1 MPQKRDSSYLL
12 GSLPSLSSPSF
23 WPSARIQSCLFQLFL
38 TTSFRFR
45 MGPGPL
51 PLSPPVPELFAEE
64 SIKGLEESI
73 KGLIRRAEGEH
84 KQHQARLGVHLAH
97 HDLLC
102 TMGKHRLLIKPNIFL
117 LLLFFLPGDTSP
129 TTEPQ
134 YMVLLPS
141 LIHTDSSE
149 KVCVQLTHLNES
161 VTLSA
166 TLEYQGE
173 NRSLIDDV
181 VSEKDVFTCIPF
193 SLPKSNS
200 QSPVTFVTVM
210 VKGAT
215 LQFTSRKSVL
225 VQNSESLVFIQTD
238 KPIYKPGQTV
248 LFRIVSLDKDFRP
261 LNEVFPLVYVQD
273 PKNNRLYQWTNAELK
288 AGLIQLF
295 FNLASE
301 PMQGTYT
308 VVAQKASGRT
318 IRHPFS
324 VEEYVLPKFEVTV
337 KMPKVI
343 TILDE
348 KLKVT
353 VCGLYTFGKPVPGLV
368 SFRVCRKFEHAATTC
383 YGEEA
388 KAVCDEFSGQTD
400 NNGCI
405 SEMVKTK
412 LFQLK
417 RSGYENKLRV
427 EAKIKEEETG
437 VELTGTSFSEITT
450 TISKITFEHSDSYY
464 KPGIPFFGQVKLVD
478 GSGAPIVN
486 EIVRISFQGGEQ
498 NNYTTNE
505 EGRARFALNTSMF
518 FFDSVGIQA
527 THKARRYCYDRNWV
541 VPRHEEGYLQLK
553 RFYSPSNSFLKI
565 EPKPETLSC
574 GFSTEVRVHYILTPE
589 ATEEKKKIA
598 FYYLVMAKG
607 IIKRA
612 GTHILDLDQE
622 SANGVFLL
630 QLPVQAD
637 IAPVAEVLVYTTAPS
652 RQVIADS
659 TKFNVEKCFSN
670 KVDLSF
676 SPSEGLPSSDAHLL
690 FRASPNSLCAVRAV
704 DKSVLLMKPEA
715 DLSPSSV
722 YNLLPGKGLH
732 DYPYSP
738 DILSEESLE
747 NCIPLK
753 KIVLNGI
760 TYSPVVEMDE
770 DDTYSIL
777 KKMGLKVFT
786 NTKVRKPQYCS
797 TGIYVPA
804 AARLES
810 APLSSG
816 GRMSA
821 MRTGLQADR
830 LHATLSTPE
839 EVTETVRKYF
849 PETWI
854 WSLVSISSDGN
865 ADLNVTIPDTI
876 TEWKANAFC
885 TSADTG
891 FGLSPTVS
899 LRAFQPFF
907 VELTMPYSVVRGE
920 SFMLKATVFNYLTAC
935 IRISM
940 TLAQSAHFLAAPVE
954 KDEESHC
961 LCENGRKTVAW
972 LVTPRSLGQVEFLVS
987 TEALQN
993 QQPCGNAIVETP
1005 EKGRKD
1011 TVIRQLLVEPE
1022 GVEKETT
1029 QNFVLCVKGVPV
1041 KEKFS
1046 LLLPSNVVQDSGRA
1060 YFSVLGDIM
1069 GTAMQNL
1076 HQLLQM
1082 PFGCGEQ
1089 NMVLFAPNI
1098 YVLDYLNKTEQ
1109 LSEEVKSKAIGY
1121 LVSGYQRQLN
1131 YKHPDGSYSTFGL
1144 RYGQPGN
1151 TWLTAFVL
1159 KSFAQ
1164 ARRYIFIDEK
1174 HIQDALVW
1182 LSYKQKENGCFHSS
1196 GTLLNNVMK
1205 GGVDNEVSLTA
1216 YITIALLEIPLPVTH
1231 SVVRNALFCLETAA
1245 DEKENHV
1252 YTKALMAYTFA
1263 LAGKEEKRKALL
1275 SSLEKEAVKKDG
1287 SVHWQRPGKEPEVHL
1302 PYLRYRAPSAEVEM
1316 TAYALL
1322 AHLTT
1327 QLTPSQEEL
1336 SFASLIAKWITGQQN
1351 PNGGFSS
1358 TQDTVVALQAL
1369 SLYGAVTY
1377 AKSGAASKV
1386 TLRSGG
1392 DFQQDFQ
1399 VDPTNRLLLQRVP
1412 LPQVPGEYSM
1422 EVSGEGCVYLQTSL
1436 RYNVQ
1441 PTQEDAPFMLH
1452 VYTMP
1457 ETCVDSNAH
1466 KVFDI
1471 GINVSYTGERNVSNM
1486 VIVDVKMLSGFIPI
1500 KSSVTKLERDPV
1512 IERTELSTN
1521 HVLVYLEK
1529 LGSETLSFSFTVE
1542 RDVPVQGLKPA
1553 QVKVYDYYETDEFA
1567 TQEYS
1572 APCTTAKAEQGN
1584 A

>member
-1 MPQKRDSSYLL
+1 MRVELQFVVCTQWRFFTGYHKSCSSWILL
-12 GSLPSLSSPSF
+12 TLL
-23 WPSARIQSCLFQLFL
+23 L
-38 TTSFRFR
+38 
-45 MGPGPL
+45 
-51 PLSPPVPELFAEE
+51 PVPG
-64 SIKGLEESI
+64 SS
-73 KGLIRRAEGEH
+73 
-84 KQHQARLGVHLAH
+84 
-97 HDLLC
+97 DLS
-102 TMGKHRLLIKPNIFL
+102 F
-117 LLLFFLPGDTSP
+117 SP
-129 TTEPQ
+129 VPRQ
-134 YMVLLPS
+134 YTVLLPF
-141 LIHTDSSE
+141 LIHTDSPE

-193 SLPKSNS
+193 SVSISSFWSSVVFLT
-200 QSPVTFVTVM
+200 VT

-215 LQFTSRKSVL
+215 LQFRSRKSVL
-225 VQNSESLVFIQTD
+225 VKNYESLVFIQTD

-261 LNEVFPLVYVQD
+261 LNEMD
-273 PKNNRLYQWTNAELK
+273 PKQNRLYQWTKAELK
-288 AGLIQLF
+288 MGLIQLF
-295 FNLASE
+295 FNLTSE
-301 PMQGTYT
+301 PIQGTYR
-308 VVAQKASGRT
+308 VVAQKASGKT
-318 IRHPFS
+318 VQHPFS
-324 VEEYVLPKFEVTV
+324 VEEYVLPKFEVIV

-368 SFRVCRKFEHAATTC
+368 SFRVCRKFKHPATTC

-400 NNGCI
+400 NHGCI

-417 RSGYENKLRV
+417 RNGYENKLHV

-450 TISKITFEHSDSYY
+450 TITKITFENPDTHY
-464 KPGIPFFGQVKLVD
+464 KPGIPFFGQDKVWHEVKPRLL
-478 GSGAPIVN
+478 AA
-486 EIVRISFQGGEQ
+486 GEAGFL
-498 NNYTTNE
+498 Y
-505 EGRARFALNTSMF
+505 LN
-518 FFDSVGIQA
+518 
-527 THKARRYCYDRNWV
+527 
-541 VPRHEEGYLQLK
+541 
-553 RFYSPSNSFLKI
+553 FL
-565 EPKPETLSC
+565 LLFC
-574 GFSTEVRVHYILTPE
+574 L
-589 ATEEKKKIA
+589 
-598 FYYLVMAKG
+598 L
-607 IIKRA
+607 
-612 GTHILDLDQE
+612 
-622 SANGVFLL
+622 ANGVFLL

-637 IAPVAEVLVYTTAPS
+637 IAPVAQMFVYTTSPS
-652 RQVIADS
+652 RELIADS
-659 TKFNVEKCFSN
+659 MKFNIEKCFKN

-690 FRASPNSLCAVRAV
+690 FRASPYSLCAVRAV

-715 DLSPSSV
+715 DLSPSSCSLQPQQTSAASTAPDCHIDCDFLRPKHNDNV
-722 YNLLPGKGLH
+722 DLPCLE
-732 DYPYSP
+732 
-738 DILSEESLE
+738 LS
-747 NCIPLK
+747 
-753 KIVLNGI
+753 
-760 TYSPVVEMDE
+760 VVDFF
-770 DDTYSIL
+770 SIL
-777 KKMGLKVFT
+777 LDSGPLA
-786 NTKVRKPQYCS
+786 
-797 TGIYVPA
+797 G
-804 AARLES
+804 RLY
-810 APLSSG
+810 PSS
-816 GRMSA
+816 
-821 MRTGLQADR
+821 
-830 LHATLSTPE
+830 STPE
-839 EVTETVRKYF
+839 LLTETVRKYF

-854 WSLVSISSDGN
+854 WSLVPISSEGN
-865 ADLNVTIPDTI
+865 AGLGMIIPDTI

-885 TSADTG
+885 ISPDTG
-891 FGLSPTVS
+891 FGLSPTVT

-920 SFMLKATVFNYLTAC
+920 SFTLKATVFNYLTTC
-935 IRISM
+935 IRVSV
-940 TLAQSAHFLAAPVE
+940 TLAQSTHFLATLVE
-954 KDEESHC
+954 KEEESYC

-972 LVTPRSLGQVEFLVS
+972 LVTPKSLGQVEFSVS

-993 QQPCGNAIVETP
+993 KQPCGNAIVETP

-1011 TVIRQLLVEPE
+1011 TVIRQLLVEVCGLWEGRTDPE
-1022 GVEKETT
+1022 YC
-1029 QNFVLCVKGVPV
+1029 QY
-1041 KEKFS
+1041 
-1046 LLLPSNVVQDSGRA
+1046 PSGISC
-1060 YFSVLGDIM
+1060 SPGDIM

-1098 YVLDYLNKTEQ
+1098 YVLDYLNKTGQ

-1131 YKHPDGSYSTFGL
+1131 YKHPDGSYSTFGP

-1164 ARRYIFIDEK
+1164 ARPHIFIDEK

-1182 LSYKQKENGCFHSS
+1182 LSYKQKENGCFRSS
-1196 GTLLNNVMK
+1196 GTLLNNAMK

-1231 SVVRNALFCLETAA
+1231 SVVRNALFCLEMAA
-1245 DEKENHV
+1245 GEKENHV
-1252 YTKALMAYTFA
+1252 YTKALMAYAFA

-1275 SSLEKEAVKKDG
+1275 TSLEREAVKKDG
-1287 SVHWQRPGKEPEVHL
+1287 SVHWQRPGKEPEVAL
-1302 PYLRYRAPSAEVEM
+1302 PYYRSRAPSAEVEM
-1316 TAYALL
+1316 TSYVLL
-1322 AHLTT
+1322 AHLTA
-1327 QLTPSQEEL
+1327 QPAPSQEEL
-1336 SFASLIAKWITGQQN
+1336 SFAALIAKWISTQQN

-1399 VDPTNRLLLQRVP
+1399 VDPHNRLLLQRVP
-1412 LPQVPGEYSM
+1412 LPRVPGEYST
-1422 EVSGEGCVYLQTSL
+1422 EVSGEGCVYLQVRVMGACGTL
-1436 RYNVQ
+1436 GGQ
-1441 PTQEDAPFMLH
+1441 PLTRGKRRVEVHCTFVACFL
-1452 VYTMP
+1452 
-1457 ETCVDSNAH
+1457 
-1466 KVFDI
+1466 
-1471 GINVSYTGERNVSNM
+1471 SYTGERNGSNM
-1486 VIVDVKMLSGFIPI
+1486 VIVDVKMLSGFIPV
-1500 KSSVTKLERDPV
+1500 KSSVRKLEGHPL
-1512 IERTELSTN
+1512 IERTEISTN
-1521 HVLVYLEK
+1521 HVLVYVEK
-1529 LGSETLSFSFTVE
+1529 LSSETLSFSFAVE
-1542 RDVPVQGLKPA
+1542 QDIPVQGLKPA

-1572 APCTTAKAEQGN
+1572 APCTTGKVHRN
-1584 A
+1584 N

>member
-1 MPQKRDSSYLL
+1 MRPA
-12 GSLPSLSSPSF
+12 SL
-23 WPSARIQSCLFQLFL
+23 
-38 TTSFRFR
+38 
-45 MGPGPL
+45 
-51 PLSPPVPELFAEE
+51 LSPAVTDM
-64 SIKGLEESI
+64 LEI
-73 KGLIRRAEGEH
+73 L
-84 KQHQARLGVHLAH
+84 
-97 HDLLC
+97 
-102 TMGKHRLLIKPNIFL
+102 
-117 LLLFFLPGDTSP
+117 
-129 TTEPQ
+129 Q
-134 YMVLLPS
+134 YMVLLPF
-141 LIHTDSSE
+141 LIHTDSPE

-181 VSEKDVFTCIPF
+181 VSETDLFTCIPF

-200 QSPVTFVTVM
+200 QSPVTFITVT

-215 LQFTSRKSVL
+215 LQFRSRKSVL
-225 VQNSESLVFIQTD
+225 VKNSESLVFVQTD

-248 LFRIVSLDKDFRP
+248 LFRIVSLDTDFRP
-261 LNEVFPLVYVQD
+261 LNEVD
-273 PKNNRLYQWTNAELK
+273 PKKNRVYQWTKVELEK
-288 AGLIQLF
+288 GLIQLF
-295 FNLASE
+295 FNLTSE

-308 VVAQKASGRT
+308 VVAQKASGKT

-368 SFRVCRKFEHAATTC
+368 SFRVCRKFERAATAC

-388 KAVCDEFSGQTD
+388 RAVCDEFSGQVD
-400 NNGCI
+400 NYGCI

-417 RSGYENKLRV
+417 RSGYENKLHV

-450 TISKITFEHSDSYY
+450 TISKITFEHSDSRY
-464 KPGIPFFGQVKLVD
+464 KPGIPYFGPK
-478 GSGAPIVN
+478 
-486 EIVRISFQGGEQ
+486 
-498 NNYTTNE
+498 
-505 EGRARFALNTSMF
+505 NTKPLMLGHVQPPVF
-518 FFDSVGIQA
+518 EDLCVYFLLFQA
-527 THKARRYCYDRNWV
+527 THKVHPYCYDRSWV
-541 VPRHEEGYLQLK
+541 VPYYEEGYLQLK

-565 EPKPETLSC
+565 EPQSETLSC
-574 GFSTEVRVHYILTPE
+574 GFSTEVRVHYILTPAAVGE
-589 ATEEKKKIA
+589 QKKIV
-598 FYYLVMAKG
+598 FYYLVSLQLPYG
-607 IIKRA
+607 E
-612 GTHILDLDQE
+612 DE
-622 SANGVFLL
+622 SGEFLSP
-630 QLPVQAD
+630 LPVQAD
-637 IAPVAEVLVYTTAPS
+637 IAPVAQVLVYTTAPS
-652 RQVIADS
+652 SEVIADS

-722 YNLLPGKGLH
+722 YSLLPVKELH
-732 DYPYSP
+732 DYHHGP
-738 DILSEESLE
+738 DMLLEEPLE
-747 NCIPLK
+747 NCVPLE

-760 TYSPVVEMDE
+760 TYSPVVVTNEE
-770 DDTYSIL
+770 DTYSIL
-777 KKMGLKVFT
+777 KVYTASDCHRDCCFLRPKHDADVDLGCLELSVVDFFFI
-786 NTKVRKPQYCS
+786 S
-797 TGIYVPA
+797 SHSGIQ
-804 AARLES
+804 S
-810 APLSSG
+810 
-816 GRMSA
+816 
-821 MRTGLQADR
+821 DR
-830 LHATLSTPE
+830 LYATLRTPE

-854 WSLVSISSDGN
+854 WSLVSISSEGN
-865 ADLNVTIPDTI
+865 ADLDVTIPDTI

-920 SFMLKATVFNYLTAC
+920 SFTLKATVFNYLTAC
-935 IRISM
+935 IRVSV
-940 TLAQSAHFLAAPVE
+940 TLAQSTHFLATLVE
-954 KDEESHC
+954 KEEESHC

-972 LVTPRSLGQVEFLVS
+972 LVTPKSLGQVEFSVS

-1011 TVIRQLLVEPE
+1011 TVIRQLLVEVRGLWE
-1022 GVEKETT
+1022 RRTELSHRLDCLGLVSLSGVSAK
-1029 QNFVLCVKGVPV
+1029 Q
-1041 KEKFS
+1041 KFS

-1098 YVLDYLNKTEQ
+1098 YVLDYLNKTGQ

-1131 YKHPDGSYSTFGL
+1131 YKHPDGSYSTFGP
-1144 RYGQPGN
+1144 RYGQLGN

-1164 ARRYIFIDEK
+1164 ARPHIFIDER

-1182 LSYKQKENGCFHSS
+1182 LSYKQKENGCFRSS
-1196 GTLLNNVMK
+1196 GTLLNNAMK

-1231 SVVRNALFCLETAA
+1231 SVVRNALFCLETAV

-1252 YTKALMAYTFA
+1252 YTKALMAYAFA

-1287 SVHWQRPGKEPEVHL
+1287 SVHWQRPGKEPEVDL
-1302 PYLRYRAPSAEVEM
+1302 PYYRYRAPSAEVEM
-1316 TAYALL
+1316 TAYVLL

-1327 QLTPSQEEL
+1327 QPAPSQEEL
-1336 SFASLIAKWITGQQN
+1336 SFASLIAKWISGQQN

-1399 VDPTNRLLLQRVP
+1399 VDPTNRLLLQRVA
-1412 LPQVPGEYSM
+1412 LPQVPGEYST

-1441 PTQEDAPFMLH
+1441 PTQEDAPFLLH
-1452 VYTMP
+1452 VYTIP
-1457 ETCVDSNAH
+1457 ETCADSKAH

-1471 GINVSYTGERNVSNM
+1471 GVNVSYTGERNGSNM
-1486 VIVDVKMLSGFIPI
+1486 VIVDVKMLSGF
-1500 KSSVTKLERDPV
+1500 
-1512 IERTELSTN
+1512 
-1521 HVLVYLEK
+1521 
-1529 LGSETLSFSFTVE
+1529 
-1542 RDVPVQGLKPA
+1542 
-1553 QVKVYDYYETDEFA
+1553 
-1567 TQEYS
+1567 
-1572 APCTTAKAEQGN
+1572 
-1584 A
+1584 

>member
-1 MPQKRDSSYLL
+1 IR
-12 GSLPSLSSPSF
+12 GHSLPTQKG
-23 WPSARIQSCLFQLFL
+23 ARIFVLSVQLL
-38 TTSFRFR
+38 
-45 MGPGPL
+45 L
-51 PLSPPVPELFAEE
+51 PVPG
-64 SIKGLEESI
+64 SS
-73 KGLIRRAEGEH
+73 
-84 KQHQARLGVHLAH
+84 
-97 HDLLC
+97 DLS
-102 TMGKHRLLIKPNIFL
+102 F
-117 LLLFFLPGDTSP
+117 SP
-129 TTEPQ
+129 VPRQ
-134 YMVLLPS
+134 YTVLLPF
-141 LIHTDSSE
+141 LIHTDSPE

-193 SLPKSNS
+193 SVSISSLSAVVFLT
-200 QSPVTFVTVM
+200 VT

-215 LQFTSRKSVL
+215 LQFRSRKSVL
-225 VQNSESLVFIQTD
+225 VKNYESLVFIQTD

-261 LNEVFPLVYVQD
+261 LNEMD
-273 PKNNRLYQWTNAELK
+273 PKQNRLYQWTKAELK
-288 AGLIQLF
+288 MGLIQLF
-295 FNLASE
+295 FNLTSE
-301 PMQGTYT
+301 PIQGTYR
-308 VVAQKASGRT
+308 VVAQKASGKT
-318 IRHPFS
+318 VQHPFS
-324 VEEYVLPKFEVTV
+324 VEEYVLPKFEVIV

-368 SFRVCRKFEHAATTC
+368 SFRVCRKFKHPATTC

-400 NNGCI
+400 NHGCI

-417 RSGYENKLRV
+417 RNGYENKLHV

-450 TISKITFEHSDSYY
+450 TITKITFENPDTHY
-464 KPGIPFFGQVKLVD
+464 KPGIPFFGQTAFLLKYRTYQTFNIRPWIL
-478 GSGAPIVN
+478 
-486 EIVRISFQGGEQ
+486 
-498 NNYTTNE
+498 
-505 EGRARFALNTSMF
+505 TSVF
-518 FFDSVGIQA
+518 EYLCVYFLLFQA
-527 THKARRYCYDRNWV
+527 THKIHPYCYDHSWI
-541 VPRHEEGYLQLK
+541 VPYYEEGYLQLR
-553 RFYSPSNSFLKI
+553 RFYSPSNSYLKI
-565 EPKPETLSC
+565 EPKSKALSC
-574 GFSTEVRVHYILTPE
+574 GSSTEVRVHYVLTPE
-589 ATEEKKKIA
+589 AIGEQKKIV
-598 FYYLVMAKG
+598 FYYLVK
-607 IIKRA
+607 A
-612 GTHILDLDQE
+612 GFLYLNFLLLFCLL
-622 SANGVFLL
+622 ANGVFLL

-637 IAPVAEVLVYTTAPS
+637 IAPVAQMFVYTTSPS
-652 RQVIADS
+652 RELIADS
-659 TKFNVEKCFSN
+659 MKFNIEKCFKN

-690 FRASPNSLCAVRAV
+690 FRASPYSLCAVRAV

-715 DLSPSSV
+715 DLSPSSCSLQPQQTSAASTAPDCHIDCDFLRPKHNDNV
-722 YNLLPGKGLH
+722 DLPCLE
-732 DYPYSP
+732 
-738 DILSEESLE
+738 LS
-747 NCIPLK
+747 
-753 KIVLNGI
+753 
-760 TYSPVVEMDE
+760 VVDFF
-770 DDTYSIL
+770 SIL
-777 KKMGLKVFT
+777 LDSGPLA
-786 NTKVRKPQYCS
+786 
-797 TGIYVPA
+797 G
-804 AARLES
+804 RLY
-810 APLSSG
+810 PSS
-816 GRMSA
+816 
-821 MRTGLQADR
+821 
-830 LHATLSTPE
+830 STPE
-839 EVTETVRKYF
+839 LLTETVRKYF

-854 WSLVSISSDGN
+854 WSLVPISSEGN
-865 ADLNVTIPDTI
+865 AGLGMIIPDTI

-885 TSADTG
+885 ISPDTG
-891 FGLSPTVS
+891 FGLSPTVT

-920 SFMLKATVFNYLTAC
+920 SFTLKATVFNYLTTC
-935 IRISM
+935 IRVSV
-940 TLAQSAHFLAAPVE
+940 TLAQSTHFLATLVE
-954 KDEESHC
+954 KEEESYC

-972 LVTPRSLGQVEFLVS
+972 LVTPKSLGQVEFSVS

-993 QQPCGNAIVETP
+993 KQPCGNAIVETP

-1022 GVEKETT
+1022 GVEKEMAH
-1029 QNFVLCVKGVPV
+1029 NSVLC
-1041 KEKFS
+1041 
-1046 LLLPSNVVQDSGRA
+1046 LPLIMIASPEYCQYPSGI
-1060 YFSVLGDIM
+1060 SCSPGDIM

-1098 YVLDYLNKTEQ
+1098 YVLDYLNKTGQ

-1131 YKHPDGSYSTFGL
+1131 YKHPDGSYSTFGP

-1164 ARRYIFIDEK
+1164 ARPHIFIDEK

-1182 LSYKQKENGCFHSS
+1182 LSYKQKENGCFRSS
-1196 GTLLNNVMK
+1196 GTLLNNAMK

-1231 SVVRNALFCLETAA
+1231 SVVRNALFCLEMAA
-1245 DEKENHV
+1245 GEKENHV
-1252 YTKALMAYTFA
+1252 YTKALMAYAFA

-1275 SSLEKEAVKKDG
+1275 TSLEREAVKKDG
-1287 SVHWQRPGKEPEVHL
+1287 SVHWQRPGKEPEVAL
-1302 PYLRYRAPSAEVEM
+1302 PYYRSRAPSAEVEM
-1316 TAYALL
+1316 TSYVLL
-1322 AHLTT
+1322 AHLTA
-1327 QLTPSQEEL
+1327 QPAPSQEEL
-1336 SFASLIAKWITGQQN
+1336 SFAALIAKWISTQQN

-1399 VDPTNRLLLQRVP
+1399 VDPHNRLLLQRVP
-1412 LPQVPGEYSM
+1412 LPRVPGEYST

-1441 PTQEDAPFMLH
+1441 PSQQDAPFMLH

-1457 ETCVDSNAH
+1457 ETCAGSKAH

-1471 GINVSYTGERNVSNM
+1471 GINVSYTGERNGSNM
-1486 VIVDVKMLSGFIPI
+1486 VIVDVKMLSGFIPV
-1500 KSSVTKLERDPV
+1500 KSSVRKLEGHPL
-1512 IERTELSTN
+1512 IERTEISTN
-1521 HVLVYLEK
+1521 HVLVYVEK
-1529 LGSETLSFSFTVE
+1529 LSSETLSFSFAVE
-1542 RDVPVQGLKPA
+1542 QDIPVQGLKPA

-1572 APCTTAKAEQGN
+1572 APCTTGKVHRN
-1584 A
+1584 N

>member
-1 MPQKRDSSYLL
+1 MFAPLGGKLHRAEQGPPAPAETRRACFPENLKFSPVFLLKMWHHAVAVLGLSPATCSSD
-12 GSLPSLSSPSF
+12 LSFS
-23 WPSARIQSCLFQLFL
+23 
-38 TTSFRFR
+38 
-45 MGPGPL
+45 PL
-51 PLSPPVPELFAEE
+51 P
-64 SIKGLEESI
+64 
-73 KGLIRRAEGEH
+73 R
-84 KQHQARLGVHLAH
+84 
-97 HDLLC
+97 
-102 TMGKHRLLIKPNIFL
+102 
-117 LLLFFLPGDTSP
+117 
-129 TTEPQ
+129 Q
-134 YMVLLPS
+134 YMVLLPF
-141 LIHTDSSE
+141 LIHTDSPE

-181 VSEKDVFTCIPF
+181 VSETDLFTCIPF
-193 SLPKSNS
+193 SVSISSLWA
-200 QSPVTFVTVM
+200 

-215 LQFTSRKSVL
+215 LQFRSRKSVL
-225 VQNSESLVFIQTD
+225 VKNSESLVFVQTD

-248 LFRIVSLDKDFRP
+248 LFRIVSLDTDFRP
-261 LNEVFPLVYVQD
+261 LNEVD
-273 PKNNRLYQWTNAELK
+273 PKKNRVYQWTKVELEK
-288 AGLIQLF
+288 GLIQLF
-295 FNLASE
+295 FNLTSE

-308 VVAQKASGRT
+308 VVAQKASGKT

-368 SFRVCRKFEHAATTC
+368 SFRVCRKFERAATAC

-388 KAVCDEFSGQTD
+388 RAVCDEFSGQVD
-400 NNGCI
+400 NYGCI

-417 RSGYENKLRV
+417 RSGYENKLHV

-450 TISKITFEHSDSYY
+450 TISKITFEHSDSRY
-464 KPGIPFFGQVKLVD
+464 KPGIPYFGQVKLVD
-478 GSGAPIVN
+478 GSGAPIAN
-486 EIVRISFQGGEQ
+486 EVVKISLQGGQEI
-498 NNYTTNE
+498 NYTTNE
-505 EGRARFALNTSMF
+505 EGKAQFVLNTSTLN
-518 FFDSVGIQA
+518 FDSVGIRVI
-527 THKARRYCYDRNWV
+527 HPYCYDRSWV
-541 VPRHEEGYLQLK
+541 VPYYEEGYLQLK

-565 EPKPETLSC
+565 EPQSETLSC
-574 GFSTEVRVHYILTPE
+574 GFSTEVRVHYILTPAAVGE
-589 ATEEKKKIA
+589 QKKIV

-607 IIKRA
+607 IIKQA
-612 GTHILDLDQE
+612 GTHILDLQQE
-622 SANGVFLL
+622 SANGVFSL

-637 IAPVAEVLVYTTAPS
+637 IAPVAQVLVYTTAPS
-652 RQVIADS
+652 SEVIADS

-722 YNLLPGKGLH
+722 
-732 DYPYSP
+732 SA
-738 DILSEESLE
+738 ESVQQVRATLT
-747 NCIPLK
+747 LK
-753 KIVLNGI
+753 HHCCW
-760 TYSPVVEMDE
+760 YW
-770 DDTYSIL
+770 
-777 KKMGLKVFT
+777 
-786 NTKVRKPQYCS
+786 CS
-797 TGIYVPA
+797 
-804 AARLES
+804 
-810 APLSSG
+810 
-816 GRMSA
+816 
-821 MRTGLQADR
+821 LQAHQTSAASTASDCHRDCCFLRPKHDADVDLGCLELSVVDFFFISSHSGIQSDR
-830 LHATLSTPE
+830 LYATLRTPE

-854 WSLVSISSDGN
+854 WSLVSISSEGN
-865 ADLNVTIPDTI
+865 ADLDVTIPDTI

-920 SFMLKATVFNYLTAC
+920 SFTLKATVFNYLTAC
-935 IRISM
+935 IRVSV
-940 TLAQSAHFLAAPVE
+940 TLAQSTHFLATLVE
-954 KDEESHC
+954 KEEESHC

-972 LVTPRSLGQVEFLVS
+972 LVTPKSLGQVEFSVS

-1011 TVIRQLLVEPE
+1011 TVIRQLLVEVRGLWE
-1022 GVEKETT
+1022 RRTELSHRLELSAK
-1029 QNFVLCVKGVPV
+1029 Q
-1041 KEKFS
+1041 KFS

-1098 YVLDYLNKTEQ
+1098 YVLDYLNKTGQ

-1131 YKHPDGSYSTFGL
+1131 YKHPDGSYSTFGP
-1144 RYGQPGN
+1144 RYGQLGN

-1164 ARRYIFIDEK
+1164 ARPHIFIDER

-1182 LSYKQKENGCFHSS
+1182 LSYKQKENGCFRSS
-1196 GTLLNNVMK
+1196 GTLLNNAMK

-1231 SVVRNALFCLETAA
+1231 SVVRNALFCLETAV

-1252 YTKALMAYTFA
+1252 YTKALMAYAFA

-1287 SVHWQRPGKEPEVHL
+1287 SVHWQRPGKEPEVDL
-1302 PYLRYRAPSAEVEM
+1302 PYYRYRAPSAEVEM
-1316 TAYALL
+1316 TAYVLL

-1327 QLTPSQEEL
+1327 QPAPSQEEL
-1336 SFASLIAKWITGQQN
+1336 SFASLIAKWISGQQN

-1399 VDPTNRLLLQRVP
+1399 VDPTNRLLLQRVA
-1412 LPQVPGEYSM
+1412 LPQVPGEYST
-1422 EVSGEGCVYLQTSL
+1422 EVSGEGCVYLQVRVLGAGGIL
-1436 RYNVQ
+1436 RGEPLARQ
-1441 PTQEDAPFMLH
+1441 D
-1452 VYTMP
+1452 
-1457 ETCVDSNAH
+1457 
-1466 KVFDI
+1466 
-1471 GINVSYTGERNVSNM
+1471 YTGERNGSNM
-1486 VIVDVKMLSGFIPI
+1486 VIVDVKMLSGF
-1500 KSSVTKLERDPV
+1500 
-1512 IERTELSTN
+1512 
-1521 HVLVYLEK
+1521 
-1529 LGSETLSFSFTVE
+1529 
-1542 RDVPVQGLKPA
+1542 
-1553 QVKVYDYYETDEFA
+1553 
-1567 TQEYS
+1567 
-1572 APCTTAKAEQGN
+1572 
-1584 A
+1584 